1 KKLDVKVCVGTSC
14 MIRGSQHLLQ
24 GLMEHIEDRR
34 MSSCVDIKATFCFEA
49 CDLGPTVSIGDK
61 VIRKCTM
68 QQALDTLDAE
78 LAAMGA
84 VAD

>member
-1 KKLDVKVCVGTSC
+1 
-14 MIRGSQHLLQ
+14 
-24 GLMEHIEDRR
+24 
-34 MSSCVDIKATFCFEA
+34 VDIKATFCFEA